1 LNAANVG
8 SQSVREQSKRWMRQ
22 AAMALLV
29 TLAAGC
35 ATTGSLTADSPA
47 QVKQDAVK
55 VRAQARWDALIRQDF
70 DAAYQY
76 LSPAFRDTTSL
87 AAWKSR
93 FRPVGWRKAE
103 VDSVACEGEVCEVAL
118 RLTYDA
124 RQMTGIVTPIREKW
138 VMQKGQ
144 FWYVQVE

>member
-1 LNAANVG
+1 MNAANVG

-47 QVKQDAVK
+47 NVKQDAVK

-93 FRPVGWRKAE
+93 FRPLGWRKAE
-103 VDSVACEGEVCEVAL
+103 VDSAACEGEVCEVAL

-124 RQMTGIVTPIREKW
+124 RQMTGIVTPIKEKW

-144 FWYVQVE
+144 FWYVQVD

>member
-8 SQSVREQSKRWMRQ
+8 SQSVREQSKRWTRR

-55 VRAQARWDALIRQDF
+55 ARAQARWDALIRQDF

-103 VDSVACEGEVCEVAL
+103 VDSVACEGEVCEVTL

-124 RQMTGIVTPIREKW
+124 RQMTGIVTPIQEKW

-144 FWYVQVE
+144 FWYVQVD

>member
-1 LNAANVG
+1 
-8 SQSVREQSKRWMRQ
+8 MRQ

-29 TLAAGC
+29 TTAAGC

-47 QVKQDAVK
+47 NVKQDAVK

-93 FRPVGWRKAE
+93 FRPLGWRKAE

-124 RQMTGIVTPIREKW
+124 RQMTGIVTPIQEKW

-144 FWYVQVE
+144 FWYVQVD

>member
-8 SQSVREQSKRWMRQ
+8 SQSVREQSKRWTQQ

-29 TLAAGC
+29 ALAAGC

-70 DAAYQY
+70 EAAYQY

-93 FRPVGWRKAE
+93 FRPLGWRKAE
-103 VDSVACEGEVCEVAL
+103 VDSVACEGEVCEVGL

-124 RQMTGIVTPIREKW
+124 RQMTGIVTPIQEKW

-144 FWYVQVE
+144 FWYVQVD

>member
-1 LNAANVG
+1 
-8 SQSVREQSKRWMRQ
+8 
-22 AAMALLV
+22 
-29 TLAAGC
+29 
-35 ATTGSLTADSPA
+35 
-47 QVKQDAVK
+47 
-55 VRAQARWDALIRQDF
+55 
-70 DAAYQY
+70 
-76 LSPAFRDTTSL
+76 
-87 AAWKSR
+87 
-93 FRPVGWRKAE
+93 VGWRKVE

>member
-1 LNAANVG
+1 MNAANVG
-8 SQSVREQSKRWMRQ
+8 SQSVRKQSKRWMRQ

-55 VRAQARWDALIRQDF
+55 VRAQARWDALIKQDF

-93 FRPVGWRKAE
+93 FRPLGWRKVE

-118 RLTYDA
+118 KLTYDA

-144 FWYVQVE
+144 FWYVQVD